1 MLFRSLVGL
10 PGVENKMPS
19 EISVGMKK
27 RVGLA
32 RAIVLEPE
40 IIIYDEPTTGLDP
53 ISSASIYELILEMEK
68 RLGVTSIIISHDV
81 PTIFAVANRV
91 AVLSKGKII
100 MYDEAEKVLRSDNPE
115 IKNFLTAQMQKFHTK
130 LSQLWF

>member
-1 MLFRSLVGL
+1 M
-10 PGVENKMPS
+10 
-19 EISVGMKK
+19 
-27 RVGLA
+27 
-32 RAIVLEPE
+32 
-40 IIIYDEPTTGLDP
+40 
-53 ISSASIYELILEMEK
+53 
-68 RLGVTSIIISHDV
+68 